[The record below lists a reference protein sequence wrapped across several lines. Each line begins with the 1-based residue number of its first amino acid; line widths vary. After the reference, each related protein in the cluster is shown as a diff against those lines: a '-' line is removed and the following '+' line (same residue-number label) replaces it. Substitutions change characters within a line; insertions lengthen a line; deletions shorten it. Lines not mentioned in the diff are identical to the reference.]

1 MGSRFLILLP
11 LNGQSKIELRPA
23 MLCVDH
29 DRGFVS
35 RLKANFV
42 DAVEYPL
49 TSDCRPGDIVAHLL
63 EHPEIDLVLA
73 KIDLPGEGGWAVL
86 DQIKRR
92 FPLLPVILYS
102 WRPGA
107 GERKPED
114 GPRADFILKKPFRID
129 QLQKIIRETRR
140 QRL

>member
-1 MGSRFLILLP
+1 
-11 LNGQSKIELRPA
+11 
-23 MLCVDH
+23 MLCVDP

-73 KIDLPGEGGWAVL
+73 EIDLPGGGGWAVL

-102 WRPGA
+102 RRPGA

-129 QLQKIIRETRR
+129 QLQKIIRETGR